1 MTIKHLVF
9 TGGGTT
15 AILKCLSAYQ
25 FLETQKFVSTD
36 QIESI
41 YGTSAGCIV
50 GILICLKYNWD
61 HVNSYIIDRP
71 WNELFRIKIQQIFE
85 LYNKKGIY
93 DINIIEKI
101 FKPLFDVQ
109 DVSLDITLEDFYKF
123 AKIELHFSTFEINS
137 FKLIDVSY
145 LTHPKLKLLQALQ
158 MTCGLPIIVVPV
170 CIENGIYIDGGFKNA
185 YSINT
190 CLDSGKKSDEIL
202 GFKNNY
208 TNTPIE
214 IKKETNFIDFIFSFM
229 FKIIKSVAVYEDN
242 KIEHELEF
250 DSPFIDISIL
260 KETTEKKELRI
271 ALFEEGKNVAEKFL
285 LDKNMQSLT

>member
-9 TGGGTT
+9 TGGGAT

-25 FLETQKFVSTD
+25 FLESHKFVSID

-50 GILICLKYNWD
+50 GILICLKYNWE

-109 DVSLDITLEDFYKF
+109 DISLDITLEDFYKF

-137 FKLIDVSY
+137 FKLIDISY

-170 CIENGIYIDGGFKNA
+170 CIENGIYIDGGLKTA

-208 TNTPIE
+208 TTTPIE
-214 IKKETNFIDFIFSFM
+214 IKKETNFIDYIFSFM
-229 FKIIKSVAVYEDN
+229 FKIIKSVAVYEDK

-250 DSPFIDISIL
+250 DTPFIDISIL

-271 ALFEEGKNVAEKFL
+271 ALFEEGKTVAEKFL
-285 LDKNMQSLT
+285 LDKNMPSL